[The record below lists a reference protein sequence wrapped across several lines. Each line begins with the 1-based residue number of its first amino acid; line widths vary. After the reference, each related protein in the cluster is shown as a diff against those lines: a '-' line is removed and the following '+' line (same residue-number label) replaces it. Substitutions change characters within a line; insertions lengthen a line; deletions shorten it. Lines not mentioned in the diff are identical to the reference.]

1 MAHHLSR
8 GTSGETLQAVSLSW
22 SVVPCLKE
30 RLSSWGGDLG
40 PQKQWEVEGVVAL
53 LFIRVCHH
61 RHMEQWLIGQPGCIR
76 QFPDFTF
83 VSCYGAEA
91 LGDGNWRREKRWWGE
106 QDKVS
111 VSWLLQTLG
120 SAPPGHAQAVLLSP
134 GRVTQAT
141 PPLIHPK
148 HLGHTLGTPNS
159 SAQLLQEGV
168 SGLMFCNA
176 QGVEKSISSNFF
188 FKLHII
194 STPLP
199 WTFAIEIEAHLDL
212 VFWFK
217 TRGKWKWFLMLLCC
231 TADLQ
236 MGMPHPLRP
245 RGQGKG
251 IEGLSCERQELG
263 WNTNVKWPRDEKAP
277 KRTFC
282 LWGHMKRWTLS
293 SFFIQEPQ
301 VETESSHC
309 DELVGLTC
317 SVRQICALGFAPWWC
332 GHEERG
338 QCKGLFEP
346 SLLN

>member
-22 SVVPCLKE
+22 SVVPCWKE
-30 RLSSWGGDLG
+30 RLSSWRGDLG

-61 RHMEQWLIGQPGCIR
+61 RHTDQWLIGQPGCTR

-91 LGDGNWRREKRWWGE
+91 LGDGNWRWEKRWWGPWWTG
-106 QDKVS
+106 KGFS
-111 VSWLLQTLG
+111 VVAAADSG
-120 SAPPGHAQAVLLSP
+120 SASPGHAQAVLLAP

-148 HLGHTLGTPNS
+148 HLGHTLGTPKS
-159 SAQLLQEGV
+159 SAQLLQESV

-176 QGVEKSISSNFF
+176 QGAEKSISSNFF

-217 TRGKWKWFLMLLCC
+217 TRGKWKWFLKLLCC
-231 TADLQ
+231 TTDLQ
-236 MGMPHPLRP
+236 MGMPHPLR
-245 RGQGKG
+245 KG
-251 IEGLSCERQELG
+251 REELSCERQELG

-282 LWGHMKRWTLS
+282 LWGHMKPWALS
-293 SFFIQEPQ
+293 SLFIQDPQ

-309 DELVGLTC
+309 NELVGLTC
-317 SVRQICALGFAPWWC
+317 RVSDSSVLMGLHPGDMGMR
-332 GHEERG
+332 RG
-338 QCKGLFEP
+338 VSARDCLS
-346 SLLN
+346 SLS